1 MTKFQAYDCHLNFN
15 ANLANGSSLKTPKT
29 DNYCVAEHKRAV
41 KNAEPEKFALCER
54 LKLFDHCINW
64 KESTVLKYVNSYCR
78 RLIAESWFINAHPN
92 VIDRSNGET
101 LPSAEVESRTQGS
114 RPRPRPRTQKK
125 SEAKAKDSLSED
137 RHSRGQGQEC
147 SRPRPRTKDTKRKCS
162 PKKKKKGLHKNFS
175 GDLQK
180 KKKKKKKRSSQKF
193 FKRSPRKN
201 AFQKIFQPLHKI
213 LTFQK
218 IVLSSSR
225 GQANFRGLEASRPK
239 PRPRT
244 SKSVLE
250 DVLEAKDV
258 LEDSTSGHQC
268 TDL

>member
-1 MTKFQAYDCHLNFN
+1 ML
-15 ANLANGSSLKTPKT
+15 
-29 DNYCVAEHKRAV
+29 
-41 KNAEPEKFALCER
+41 
-54 LKLFDHCINW
+54 
-64 KESTVLKYVNSYCR
+64 
-78 RLIAESWFINAHPN
+78 
-92 VIDRSNGET
+92 
-101 LPSAEVESRTQGS
+101 
-114 RPRPRPRTQKK
+114 
-125 SEAKAKDSLSED
+125 EAKAKDQGHKAQVLS
-137 RHSRGQGQEC
+137 
-147 SRPRPRTKDTKRKCS
+147 K
-162 PKKKKKGLHKNFS
+162 KKKKKGLHKNFS
-175 GDLQK
+175 GDLQ

-225 GQANFRGLEASRPK
+225 GQANFRGLEASRPRPRTWPSR

-258 LEDSTSGHQC
+258 LEDSTSAKQTTGQNSILLPAL
-268 TDL
+268 TIPSYDSENQKAQIFLTN